1 MEDIV
6 LDHSAPDESMRDD
19 SSVETPSA
27 QTREPLQEASGE
39 DEGSF
44 ESVEPQER
52 EPGSPA
58 EEAEIAAVVEA
69 ILFASDSPLPI
80 TKIAAT
86 AELPGRVA
94 RQAIRDLNA
103 RYEKSGSAFYIQEIA
118 GGFQMLTRPEY
129 NDVLSRLLNQKSDS
143 KLSQAAMETLAIVA
157 YRQPL
162 IRADI
167 EAIRGVACGEVL
179 RKLMEKNL
187 VKIVGRAEVI
197 GRPMLYGTTRFFLES
212 FGLGGLEDL
221 PRVEELRSGAAESEK
236 AAAKKKREE
245 SPPAVTEDKSPT
257 PEKEED
263 ASGHSTRTPKPK
275 IPKPQPVEE
284 DLEDELDEEEEE
296 FDDDDDDWDE
306 DDDEDDEFDDEDEED

>member
-1 MEDIV
+1 MSGE
-6 LDHSAPDESMRDD
+6 

-27 QTREPLQEASGE
+27 PTAEPFQTASSE

-44 ESVEPQER
+44 ESVEEQ
-52 EPGSPA
+52 
-58 EEAEIAAVVEA
+58 EAESVSSAEAMEVSAVVEA

-86 AELPGRVA
+86 AELPGRMA

-157 YRQPL
+157 YRQPI

-212 FGLGGLEDL
+212 FGLGGLDDL
-221 PRVEELRSGAAESEK
+221 PRVEELRSGAAEAEK

-245 SPPAVTEDKSPT
+245 SPQVVS
-257 PEKEED
+257 ED
-263 ASGHSTRTPKPK
+263 ASEEASQEQDTPDKSSVAPKPK
-275 IPKPQPVEE
+275 APKPQPAEE
-284 DLEDELDEEEEE
+284 TLEEELDGEEEQ
-296 FDDDDDDWDE
+296 FDDENDDWDE
-306 DDDEDDEFDDEDEED
+306 DDDDDEDEFDDDEDDDEEEED